1 MNNTEVL
8 KAVAFVGAV
17 QGSIVTFEQSGT
29 SQKQV
34 QLTLTS
40 GRRVRVTEGQLAF
53 ANACYVRPGDEIEFT
68 FQDIDHGKFIANKDT
83 DREREVKTTDYVGI
97 GEIKVLTVGSFSDEP
112 EQVLKDAGRSCVTFT
127 ERTIP
132 AKQAAPPAPPK
143 QEEAAAPVTGD
154 SPFQAEGH

>member
-1 MNNTEVL
+1 MNGIEVL
-8 KAVAFVGAV
+8 KATGIVGAV

-29 SQKQV
+29 SQKQI

-40 GRRVRVTEGQLAF
+40 GRRVRVLEGQLAF
-53 ANACYVRPGDEIEFT
+53 ANACYVRPGDEVEFT

-83 DREREVKTTDYVGI
+83 DREREVKTIDYVGV
-97 GEIKVLTVGSFSDEP
+97 GELKVLKVGAFSDEP
-112 EQVLKDAGRSCVTFT
+112 EQVLKEAGRTCVTFT

-143 QEEAAAPVTGD
+143 QGEAAAPVEGS